1 MKLCCWYILG
11 ILLCSGR
18 KGTALPSFASLD
30 PLAGQATAE
39 AEAEAAREAC
49 SNAAA
54 DMQND
59 AGNLYTS
66 RRTCFAA
73 GVTKQSLD
81 AGSKAWRSAMDA
93 NLDEMDCARFADF
106 LSRVWNAHLT
116 LSSSGII
123 NNIFNRSA
131 RHEGTTAT
139 AAETSE
145 TCWPRSSELDTYWND
160 CCLPLPLPVPPGF
173 QRQSQEEQ
181 LKYQA
186 GGGASGEA
194 SFAPGGE
201 TGGTAVLYQAPG
213 GVPSQPKEF
222 CPKNPQR
229 LQLCCSFEQGTL
241 TYTKIPA
248 LEMIS
253 VKVRIKLGTDLR
265 LIHVNGRR
273 V

>member
-54 DMQND
+54 DLQND

-81 AGSKAWRSAMDA
+81 AGSKAWRSAMDE

-173 QRQSQEEQ
+173 QRQS
-181 LKYQA
+181 
-186 GGGASGEA
+186 
-194 SFAPGGE
+194 
-201 TGGTAVLYQAPG
+201 GGTAVLYQAPG